1 MQKHDGRNRMRVM
14 IIGCGRVGS
23 VLANQLDEAGHEVVV
38 LDRNQQAF
46 RRLSE
51 KFSGERIVGNGL
63 VEEFVR
69 PTLQEKTDLL
79 FVITDKDN
87 INLMIAQRVK
97 QIFQVQRVVAVVH
110 DSILAGLYKELGVE
124 TVCPTDLVIKDL
136 LQTIQER

>member
-1 MQKHDGRNRMRVM
+1 MKVM

-23 VLANQLDEAGHEVVV
+23 VLANRLDEAGHQVVV

-51 KFSGERIVGNGL
+51 KFSGRRIVGNGL
-63 VEEFVR
+63 VEEYMR
-69 PTLQEKTDLL
+69 PTLQEEADIL
-79 FVITDKDN
+79 FAMTDKDN
-87 INLMIAQRVK
+87 VNLMIAQRVK
-97 QIFQVQRVVAVVH
+97 RNFHLERVVAVVH

-136 LQTIQER
+136 LQKIQES

>member
-1 MQKHDGRNRMRVM
+1 MRMM

>member
-1 MQKHDGRNRMRVM
+1 MRVM

-23 VLANQLDEAGHEVVV
+23 VLANRLDEEGHQVVV

-69 PTLQEKTDLL
+69 PTFEKKIDIL

-97 QIFQVQRVVAVVH
+97 LTFQQGRVIAVVH

-124 TVCPTDLVIKDL
+124 TVCPTDLVIKDIV
-136 LQTIQER
+136 QAIQGG

>member
-1 MQKHDGRNRMRVM
+1 MKVM

-23 VLANQLDEAGHEVVV
+23 VLANWLDEAGHEVTV
-38 LDRNQQAF
+38 LDRNQQSF

-69 PTLQEKTDLL
+69 PTLERKTDIL
-79 FVITDKDN
+79 FVMTDKDN
-87 INLMIAQRVK
+87 INLMIAQK
-97 QIFQVQRVVAVVH
+97 AKLNFQPGEVIAVVH
-110 DSILAGLYKELGVE
+110 DSILAGLYKELGVD

-136 LQTIQER
+136 LQMLQMSEERV

>member
-1 MQKHDGRNRMRVM
+1 MRMM

-97 QIFQVQRVVAVVH
+97 QIFQVQRVVAVIH

>member
-1 MQKHDGRNRMRVM
+1 MRVM

-23 VLANQLDEAGHEVVV
+23 VLANRLDEAGHEVVV

-63 VEEFVR
+63 IEDFLR
-69 PTLQEKTDLL
+69 PTLQEKTDIL
-79 FVITDKDN
+79 FAMTDKDN

-97 QIFQVQRVVAVVH
+97 LNFPLGEVIAVVH

-136 LQTIQER
+136 LQMLQIIKESA

>member
-1 MQKHDGRNRMRVM
+1 MRVM
-14 IIGCGRVGS
+14 IIGCGRVGA
-23 VLANQLDEAGHEVVV
+23 VLANRLDEEGHEVVV

-63 VEEFVR
+63 VEEFIR
-69 PTLQEKTDLL
+69 PTLEKKTDML
-79 FVITDKDN
+79 FAMTDKDN

-97 QIFQVQRVVAVVH
+97 LNFKLAKVIAVVH
-110 DSILAGLYKELGVE
+110 DSILSGIYKELSVQ

-136 LQTIQER
+136 MQTIQQG

>member
-1 MQKHDGRNRMRVM
+1 MRAM

-23 VLANQLDEAGHEVVV
+23 VLANRLDEAGHQVIV
-38 LDRNQQAF
+38 LDRHQQAF

-63 VEEFVR
+63 VEEFVQ
-69 PTLQEKTDLL
+69 PTLQVKADIL
-79 FVITDKDN
+79 FVMTDKDN

-97 QIFQVQRVVAVVH
+97 QNVQVGRVIAVLH

-124 TVCPTDLVIKDL
+124 TVCPTDLVIKEL
-136 LQTIQER
+136 LQVTGES

>member
-1 MQKHDGRNRMRVM
+1 MRVM
-14 IIGCGRVGS
+14 IVGCGRVGA
-23 VLANQLDEAGHEVVV
+23 VLASRLDEAGHQVVV

-51 KFSGERIVGNGL
+51 NFSGERIVGNGL
-63 VEEFVR
+63 IEDFLR

-79 FVITDKDN
+79 FAMTDKDN

-97 QIFQVQRVVAVVH
+97 LNFRPGRVIAVVH

-124 TVCPTDLVIKDL
+124 TVCSTDLVIKDL
-136 LQTIQER
+136 LQTLETGEEST

>member
-1 MQKHDGRNRMRVM
+1 MRVM
-14 IIGCGRVGS
+14 VIGCGRVGS
-23 VLANQLDEAGHEVVV
+23 VLANRLDEAGHQVIV
-38 LDRNQQAF
+38 LDRHQQAF

-69 PTLQEKTDLL
+69 PTLQEKTDLF
-79 FVITDKDN
+79 FVMTDKDN

-97 QIFQVQRVVAVVH
+97 RSFQLERVIAVVH

-124 TVCPTDLVIKDL
+124 TVCPTDLVMENL
-136 LQTIQER
+136 LQTIKEG

>member
-1 MQKHDGRNRMRVM
+1 MRVM

-23 VLANQLDEAGHEVVV
+23 VLANRLDEAGHQVIV
-38 LDRNQQAF
+38 LDRNQQSF

-51 KFSGERIVGNGL
+51 KFSGAQIVGNGL

-97 QIFQVQRVVAVVH
+97 RNAQVGRVIAVVH

-124 TVCPTDLVIKDL
+124 TVCPTDLVIKDIL
-136 LQTIQER
+136 LVIGES

>member
-1 MQKHDGRNRMRVM
+1 MRVM
-14 IIGCGRVGS
+14 IIGCGRVGA
-23 VLANQLDEAGHEVVV
+23 VLANRLDEGGHEVVV

-69 PTLQEKTDLL
+69 PTLEKKTDML
-79 FVITDKDN
+79 FAMTDKDN

-97 QIFQVQRVVAVVH
+97 LNLQPGKVIAVVH
-110 DSILAGLYKELGVE
+110 DSILAGIYKELGVQ

-136 LQTIQER
+136 LQTIQQG

>member
-1 MQKHDGRNRMRVM
+1 MKVM

-23 VLANQLDEAGHEVVV
+23 VLANRLDETGHQVVV

-46 RRLSE
+46 RRLYE

-63 VEEFVR
+63 LDEFVG
-69 PTLQEKTDLL
+69 PTLEKKTDIL
-79 FVITDKDN
+79 FAMTDKDN

-97 QIFQVQRVVAVVH
+97 QHFHVGRVIAVVH
-110 DSILAGLYKELGVE
+110 DSLLAGLYKELGVE

-136 LQTIQER
+136 WRTIQEG

>member
-1 MQKHDGRNRMRVM
+1 MRVM

-23 VLANQLDEAGHEVVV
+23 VLANQLDERGHHVVV

-69 PTLQEKTDLL
+69 PTLQEKTDIL
-79 FVITDKDN
+79 FAMTDKDN
-87 INLMIAQRVK
+87 INLMISQWMKQKFHVDRV
-97 QIFQVQRVVAVVH
+97 ITEVH
-110 DSILAGLYKELGVE
+110 DSILAGLYKELGLE
-124 TVCPTDLVIKDL
+124 TVCPTDLVLKEL
-136 LQTIQER
+136 LQMTQES